1 MASDEI
7 DPEVLVRAVAV
18 CLAVLAL
25 LAAGSAVAQMYRW
38 VDQDGKVRYGDTPP
52 PGVKASL
59 VTGPPSA
66 APAPA
71 PDAKGAK
78 KGPLTP
84 AEQEREFRKRQADAG
99 KAAEKA
105 EAESR
110 KKEERSENC
119 ARMREQ
125 LRTLESG
132 QRIARID
139 SKGERYFLEDGQA
152 AQEAA
157 NVRRSMQ
164 QGCD

>member
-1 MASDEI
+1 
-7 DPEVLVRAVAV
+7 VRAIPV
-18 CLAVLAL
+18 CLALLVL
-25 LAAGSAVAQMYRW
+25 LAAGSASAQMYRW

-52 PGVKASL
+52 PGVKASPIKA
-59 VTGPPSA
+59 PPPAAS

-78 KGPLTP
+78 TGPLTP
-84 AEQEREFRKRQADAG
+84 AEQERAFRKRQADAG

-105 EAESR
+105 EADNR

-119 ARMREQ
+119 ERMREQ

-132 QRIARID
+132 QRIARVN
-139 SKGERYFLEDGQA
+139 SGGERYFLEEGQV

-164 QGCD
+164 QACD